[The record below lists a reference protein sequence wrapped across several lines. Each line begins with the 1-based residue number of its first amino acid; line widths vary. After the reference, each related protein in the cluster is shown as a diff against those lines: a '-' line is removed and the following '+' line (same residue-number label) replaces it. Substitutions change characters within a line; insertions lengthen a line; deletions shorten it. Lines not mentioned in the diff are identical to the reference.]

1 MTARNEPSDAST
13 ARKMTSKAAAI
24 LALTSAL
31 AGGTGGVAMRPI
43 FSTTDAYI
51 TKADLADALT
61 PMNAKLEKIET
72 ALTDLHAE
80 AAVARYER
88 EHRSAP

>member
-1 MTARNEPSDAST
+1 MSPQRTDPAPRPGGKVTAIVALV
-13 ARKMTSKAAAI
+13 AALI
-24 LALTSAL
+24 
-31 AGGTGGVAMRPI
+31 GGGGGIAVTPMIR
-43 FSTTDAYI
+43 TTDAYI

-80 AAVARYER
+80 AAVARYAR
-88 EHRSAP
+88 EHSEMPRLP

>member
-1 MTARNEPSDAST
+1 MSPPST
-13 ARKMTSKAAAI
+13 APKMNSKAATIIA
-24 LALTSAL
+24 LAAAL
-31 AGGTGGVAMRPI
+31 AGGTGGVVIRPMVRT
-43 FSTTDAYI
+43 SDAYI
-51 TKADLADALT
+51 TKADLAEALT